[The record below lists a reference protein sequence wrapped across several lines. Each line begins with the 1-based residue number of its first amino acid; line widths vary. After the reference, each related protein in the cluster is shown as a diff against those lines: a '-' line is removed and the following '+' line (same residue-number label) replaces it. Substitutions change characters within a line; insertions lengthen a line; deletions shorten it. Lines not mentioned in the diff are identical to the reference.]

1 MKINRQILVAAL
13 LTGALAL
20 VGCGGSS
27 SGSGSGKLD
36 KGSQA
41 QEQVAAPEPEQEPE
55 PEPESEQAPEPEP
68 EPEQEVSERDE
79 SSVRP
84 EFEQAMADYEEFFRS
99 YVDLAKL
106 VEEDP
111 TNAELM
117 LQMADMLAKE
127 GDMMRSF
134 EKWEDEDLTT
144 AELALYMETY
154 SHIMEM
160 MSEVL

>member
-27 SGSGSGKLD
+27 SDSESGKFD

-41 QEQVAAPEPEQEPE
+41 QEQVEAPEPEAAPEPE
-55 PEPESEQAPEPEP
+55 PEPEPEQAP

>member
-1 MKINRQILVAAL
+1 MKINRQILVVAL
-13 LTGALAL
+13 LAGTLAL

-55 PEPESEQAPEPEP
+55 PEPEPEQAPEPEP
-68 EPEQEVSERDE
+68 EQEVPERDE

-106 VEEDP
+106 VGEDP